1 MSGGVELLD
10 IRPEQLS
17 SADLGD
23 QQVLYDPEELKMLEK
38 DASLQIDSKTS
49 QAIDH

>member
-1 MSGGVELLD
+1 MSGGVELLE

-23 QQVLYDPEELKMLEK
+23 QQVLSDPEGLETLEK
-38 DASLQIDSKTS
+38 VISTTDS
-49 QAIDH
+49 